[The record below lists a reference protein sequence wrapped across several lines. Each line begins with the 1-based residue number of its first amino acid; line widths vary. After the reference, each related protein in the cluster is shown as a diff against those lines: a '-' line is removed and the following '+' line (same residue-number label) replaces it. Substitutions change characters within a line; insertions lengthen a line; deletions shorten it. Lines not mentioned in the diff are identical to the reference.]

1 MKKGFFIL
9 LAVLMLIALGKYIY
23 DKFLLK
29 PKIKID
35 LFTNKILTEQK
46 IYYSVDYSGVKFSGV
61 YDLRNKNIQEESAG
75 GYKIKTF
82 KSGLVFGLQVTK
94 NNEVQQS
101 ISYDLLNQKLTLN
114 L

>member
-1 MKKGFFIL
+1 MKKGLLIL
-9 LAVLMLIALGKYIY
+9 LAVLLLIALGKYIY
-23 DKFLLK
+23 TKFLVK
-29 PKIKID
+29 PKIQID

-61 YDLRNKNIQEESAG
+61 YDLKNKNIQEESAG

-82 KSGLVFGLQVTK
+82 QNGLIFGLQVTK

-101 ISYDLLNQKLTLN
+101 VSYDIIKQKLTLN